1 MEEDFLQAWD
11 DMLEKYDL
19 RTNGWLSKL
28 FDERKKWALVYGRNT
43 FCADMKSTQRSE
55 GLNRELKNY
64 LDPRKVIVDFFDH
77 FERLLEDRRFAELQ
91 ANFKMTQT
99 LPTIKVQVPILM
111 HAATVYTPSVYK
123 MFEKE
128 YLNGLSWQV
137 EEQGDVGTTKNYCV
151 FNEKPHRHFVV
162 YDPEDESI
170 TCSCRKFEF
179 VGIMCGHSLIATIH
193 RLKQIPERYVLKRW
207 TREAASCSLKTSDSG
222 MSHENEKKDMS
233 RRYNVLLRNFV
244 KIAAKASES
253 EKKFQEAFKLSK
265 SMLHNIENIPFEE
278 KKDDNSKVAA
288 SEGDVLVGEFEEDD
302 SVAVVNAIKKKV
314 DNCRGRRRVKSCL
327 EKGSKKRVQKSQC
340 KKAKKSN
347 TTQYNAFT
355 QPSYSILQVMK
366 EINA

>member
-1 MEEDFLQAWD
+1 
-11 DMLEKYDL
+11 
-19 RTNGWLSKL
+19 
-28 FDERKKWALVYGRNT
+28 
-43 FCADMKSTQRSE
+43 
-55 GLNRELKNY
+55 
-64 LDPRKVIVDFFDH
+64 
-77 FERLLEDRRFAELQ
+77 
-91 ANFKMTQT
+91 
-99 LPTIKVQVPILM
+99 
-111 HAATVYTPSVYK
+111 
-123 MFEKE
+123 
-128 YLNGLSWQV
+128 
-137 EEQGDVGTTKNYCV
+137 
-151 FNEKPHRHFVV
+151 
-162 YDPEDESI
+162 
-170 TCSCRKFEF
+170 
-179 VGIMCGHSLIATIH
+179 MCGHSLIATIH

-233 RRYNVLLRNFV
+233 RRYNILLRNFV

-340 KKAKKSN
+340 QKAKKSN
-347 TTQYNAFT
+347 TTQHNAFT